1 MTGDKIQFVLGG
13 ARSGKSQFAETLALD
28 LFHAANRSSN
38 ASTAKL
44 VYIATAE
51 AFDEEMRARIDLHKA
66 RRDSKWRLI
75 DSPIELPSM
84 IRANDAADNILLVD
98 CTSVWITNLIINR
111 INTDIYRND
120 LLSCLKNI
128 SGKIILVASET
139 GLGIVPDNK
148 LSRQFRD
155 SNGLTNQAIAA
166 TAQSVF
172 FLIAGIA
179 QKIKTPNGPFA

>member
-1 MTGDKIQFVLGG
+1 
-13 ARSGKSQFAETLALD
+13 
-28 LFHAANRSSN
+28 
-38 ASTAKL
+38 
-44 VYIATAE
+44 
-51 AFDEEMRARIDLHKA
+51 
-66 RRDSKWRLI
+66 
-75 DSPIELPSM
+75 M

>member
-1 MTGDKIQFVLGG
+1 MNLHAT
-13 ARSGKSQFAETLALD
+13 RSTS
-28 LFHAANRSSN
+28 
-38 ASTAKL
+38 
-44 VYIATAE
+44 I
-51 AFDEEMRARIDLHKA
+51 
-66 RRDSKWRLI
+66 
-75 DSPIELPSM
+75 
-84 IRANDAADNILLVD
+84 NII
-98 CTSVWITNLIINR
+98 ITNLIINR

-179 QKIKTPNGPFA
+179 QKIKTPNGPLA